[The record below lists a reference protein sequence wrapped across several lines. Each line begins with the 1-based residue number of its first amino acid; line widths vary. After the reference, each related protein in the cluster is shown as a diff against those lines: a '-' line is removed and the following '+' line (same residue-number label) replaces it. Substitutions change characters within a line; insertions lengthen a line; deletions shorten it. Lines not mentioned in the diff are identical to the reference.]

1 MTKRKVFSLIGL
13 VLSIYLIINML
24 VVPFVSDEPLWELG
38 LIGYDHI
45 AGIIILIELVLGIIA
60 LIMQLFGLIK
70 KADFVHFGNGF
81 YFSYHLYIFIEYL
94 SNDVLEKAQI
104 GLWLGLIVSALL
116 FLVIFIGGFLKNEK
130 TEKPVLASRKEPIG
144 YDPKT
149 GKPIYEEE
157 KPEKKIVGYDPKT
170 GKPIYEEEKAEK
182 KIVGYDPKTGEPIY
196 EKEKS
201 EKKIVGYNP
210 ETGEPIY
217 EKDAKERKPKKYNP
231 ETGEPIY
238 ED

>member
-13 VLSIYLIINML
+13 VLSVYLIINML
-24 VVPFVSDEPLWELG
+24 FVPFVQDEPLWELG

-45 AGIIILIELVLGIIA
+45 VGIIMLIELVLGIIA
-60 LIMQLFGLIK
+60 LIMQLFGLTQ

-94 SNDVLEKAQI
+94 DHDVLDNAQI

-130 TEKPVLASRKEPIG
+130 NEKPKLTSYKEPLG
-144 YDPKT
+144 FDPKT
-149 GKPIYEEE
+149 GKPIYEKE
-157 KPEKKIVGYDPKT
+157 KNDKKIVGYDPET
-170 GKPIYEEEKAEK
+170 GKPIYEKEKNDK
-182 KIVGYDPKTGEPIY
+182 KIVGYDPETGKPIY
-196 EKEKS
+196 EKETK
-201 EKKIVGYNP
+201 EKK
-210 ETGEPIY
+210 
-217 EKDAKERKPKKYNP
+217 PKRYNP